1 VPARTVASC
10 GDVTA
15 CSRGARCH
23 ASSAAPAIT
32 AATKA
37 GASQRRRRAGSAR
50 SIAAPLEQ
58 GRGGGHHD
66 GHCGRAH
73 TRRPRGLS
81 ASGHTPASRAREA
94 ATLASVPEASILLL
108 DDDPDVG
115 LAAQLLLQRRVAP
128 VTCLRRPAELAA
140 ALAALRPALLLLD
153 LNFGPGR
160 TDGAQG
166 LRLLADV
173 QARAQPPVVVV
184 MTAYADI
191 DLAVQ
196 ALGAARSTS
205 SPSPG
210 TTCAW
215 SPPAARPCSARSRR
229 ARARRAGAAAEP
241 VRSLAAQERAA
252 VLAAMAQAEGN
263 LSAAARLLGLSRAA
277 LYRRLDKH
285 GL

>member
-1 VPARTVASC
+1 MP
-10 GDVTA
+10 D
-15 CSRGARCH
+15 
-23 ASSAAPAIT
+23 
-32 AATKA
+32 
-37 GASQRRRRAGSAR
+37 
-50 SIAAPLEQ
+50 
-58 GRGGGHHD
+58 
-66 GHCGRAH
+66 
-73 TRRPRGLS
+73 
-81 ASGHTPASRAREA
+81 
-94 ATLASVPEASILLL
+94 ASILLL

-128 VTCLRRPAELAA
+128 VTCLRRPAELVAAIA
-140 ALAALRPALLLLD
+140 ALSPQLLLLD

-173 QARAQPPVVVV
+173 QALAQPPVVVV

-196 ALGAARSTS
+196 ALRRGAFDFITKPWDNVRLVA
-205 SPSPG
+205 
-210 TTCAW
+210 TCREALQRALPAPPDAT
-215 SPPAARPCSARSRR
+215 PPAPAA
-229 ARARRAGAAAEP
+229 AAAAEP
-241 VRSLAAQERAA
+241 LRSLAAQERAA

>member
-1 VPARTVASC
+1 VP
-10 GDVTA
+10 D
-15 CSRGARCH
+15 
-23 ASSAAPAIT
+23 SS
-32 AATKA
+32 
-37 GASQRRRRAGSAR
+37 
-50 SIAAPLEQ
+50 
-58 GRGGGHHD
+58 
-66 GHCGRAH
+66 
-73 TRRPRGLS
+73 
-81 ASGHTPASRAREA
+81 
-94 ATLASVPEASILLL
+94 SILLL

-128 VTCLRRPAELAA
+128 VTCLRRPAELAE
-140 ALAALRPALLLLD
+140 ALEALRPALLLLD

-166 LRLLADV
+166 LRLLDDV
-173 QARAQPPVVVV
+173 QTCAQPPVVVV

-196 ALGAARSTS
+196 ALKRGAFDFITKPWDNVRLIA
-205 SPSPG
+205 
-210 TTCAW
+210 TCREALQRT
-215 SPPAARPCSARSRR
+215 PPP
-229 ARARRAGAAAEP
+229 RAGALATWPRAEP

>member
-1 VPARTVASC
+1 M
-10 GDVTA
+10 
-15 CSRGARCH
+15 
-23 ASSAAPAIT
+23 
-32 AATKA
+32 
-37 GASQRRRRAGSAR
+37 
-50 SIAAPLEQ
+50 
-58 GRGGGHHD
+58 
-66 GHCGRAH
+66 
-73 TRRPRGLS
+73 
-81 ASGHTPASRAREA
+81 
-94 ATLASVPEASILLL
+94 
-108 DDDPDVG
+108 G

-140 ALAALRPALLLLD
+140 AIDALRPALLLLD

-173 QARAQPPVVVV
+173 QALVQPPVVVV

-196 ALGAARSTS
+196 ALRRGAFDFITKPWDNVRLVA
-205 SPSPG
+205 
-210 TTCAW
+210 TCREALQRAQPAAAGA
-215 SPPAARPCSARSRR
+215 SPPAP
-229 ARARRAGAAAEP
+229 AAEP

>member
-1 VPARTVASC
+1 VP
-10 GDVTA
+10 D
-15 CSRGARCH
+15 
-23 ASSAAPAIT
+23 
-32 AATKA
+32 
-37 GASQRRRRAGSAR
+37 
-50 SIAAPLEQ
+50 
-58 GRGGGHHD
+58 
-66 GHCGRAH
+66 
-73 TRRPRGLS
+73 
-81 ASGHTPASRAREA
+81 
-94 ATLASVPEASILLL
+94 ASILLL

-140 ALAALRPALLLLD
+140 AITALRPQLLLLD

-166 LRLLADV
+166 LRLLGDV
-173 QARAQPPVVVV
+173 QALPRPPVVVV

-196 ALGAARSTS
+196 AL
-205 SPSPG
+205 
-210 TTCAW
+210 
-215 SPPAARPCSARSRR
+215 
-229 ARARRAGAAAEP
+229 RAGAWDFITKPWDNVRLVATCREALQRAQPEAPDAAASTPAPVPEP
-241 VRSLAAQERAA
+241 VRSLAVQERAA